1 MLQKLFRASKRNADG
16 RLVISWDKELLKL
29 IPSGINDI
37 ADIIHS
43 RRDKYADCHNSPVI
57 SSM

>member
-43 RRDKYADCHNSPVI
+43 RRDKYVDCHISPVI
-57 SSM
+57 SSL